1 MDGCLIYLKP
11 AVKKKKS
18 SMQVLRYNNHA
29 LEVFSQIFII
39 SKILCIHY
47 NAVEAGP
54 FGRAEDYLLS
64 SA

>member
-1 MDGCLIYLKP
+1 
-11 AVKKKKS
+11 
-18 SMQVLRYNNHA
+18 MQVLRYNNHA